1 MGQGER
7 LYRDHERSGFQ
18 RHSSFDAR
26 RGEDPSVVQIRAQD
40 LSPAALGPTLL
51 AVLRTHAGVLEAG
64 AIVTL
69 DLRTARVRTLPL
81 S

>member
-1 MGQGER
+1 
-7 LYRDHERSGFQ
+7 
-18 RHSSFDAR
+18 
-26 RGEDPSVVQIRAQD
+26 VVQIRAQD

-64 AIVTL
+64 AVVTL
-69 DLRTARVRTLPL
+69 DLRPARVRTLPL

>member
-1 MGQGER
+1 M
-7 LYRDHERSGFQ
+7 
-18 RHSSFDAR
+18 
-26 RGEDPSVVQIRAQD
+26 
-40 LSPAALGPTLL
+40 SPAALGPTLR
-51 AVLRTHAGVLEAG
+51 AVLRKQAGVLEAG